1 MPIQIH
7 GKPYYTVVERLKM
20 LKADFKLDYSLTT
33 ELLKCDDKVVIVKA
47 TLSFGGNEYT
57 GLALEV
63 IGSSNIN
70 THSYLMNC
78 ETSAIGRALS
88 AANYLGSEYC
98 SANEMESALDKE
110 KEAEE
115 VIIQEQASNDVATK
129 RDEKHPLE
137 DDIRETMG
145 GIDISDK
152 GEEITFGK
160 HKGTLWSEV
169 DEGYLDWVSK
179 TLDKYKDK
187 AKSELQ
193 RRSNQAAKQ
202 ADLVTDEDVPF

>member
-20 LKADFKLDYSLTT
+20 LKADFKLAYSLTT

-57 GLALEV
+57 GLALEI

-78 ETSAIGRALS
+78 ETSAIGRSLS

-115 VIIQEQASNDVATK
+115 VIIQEQVSNDIATK

-137 DDIRETMG
+137 DAVRETMG
-145 GIDISDK
+145 GVSIENG
-152 GEEITFGK
+152 GETITYGK
-160 HKGTLWSEV
+160 HKGKLWSEV
-169 DEGYLDWVSK
+169 DEGWLDWTTK
-179 TLDKYKDK
+179 NNERYGDTAK
-187 AKSELQ
+187 AELK
-193 RRSNQAAKQ
+193 RRSDAAVEI
-202 ADLVTDEDVPF
+202 ADEKIPF

>member
-1 MPIQIH
+1 M
-7 GKPYYTVVERLKM
+7 
-20 LKADFKLDYSLTT
+20 
-33 ELLKCDDKVVIVKA
+33 VIVKA

-57 GLALEV
+57 GLALEI
-63 IGSSNIN
+63 IGSSKIN
-70 THSYLMNC
+70 TNSYLMNC

-115 VIIQEQASNDVATK
+115 VIIQEQVSNDISTK

-137 DDIRETMG
+137 DDVRETMSG
-145 GIDISDK
+145 VSVEDS

-160 HKGTLWSEV
+160 HKGKLWSEV
-169 DEGYLDWVSK
+169 DEGWLDWTTK
-179 TLDKYKDK
+179 NNERYGDTAK
-187 AKSELQ
+187 A
-193 RRSNQAAKQ
+193 
-202 ADLVTDEDVPF
+202 

>member
-33 ELLKCDDKVVIVKA
+33 ELLKCDDKAVIVKA

-63 IGSSNIN
+63 IGSSKIN

-98 SANEMESALDKE
+98 SANEMESALDKG
-110 KEAEE
+110 KPKPKP
-115 VIIQEQASNDVATK
+115 IPKDVNPIE
-129 RDEKHPLE
+129 DEKHPLE

-169 DEGYLDWVSK
+169 DEGYLAWVSK
-179 TLDKYKDK
+179 NLDKYKDK
-187 AKSELQ
+187 AMSELQ

>member
-33 ELLKCDDKVVIVKA
+33 ELLKCDDKAVIVKA

-63 IGSSNIN
+63 IGSSKIN

-110 KEAEE
+110 KPKPKP
-115 VIIQEQASNDVATK
+115 IPKDVNPIE
-129 RDEKHPLE
+129 DEKHPLE

-169 DEGYLDWVSK
+169 DEGYLAWVSK
-179 TLDKYKDK
+179 NLDKYKDK